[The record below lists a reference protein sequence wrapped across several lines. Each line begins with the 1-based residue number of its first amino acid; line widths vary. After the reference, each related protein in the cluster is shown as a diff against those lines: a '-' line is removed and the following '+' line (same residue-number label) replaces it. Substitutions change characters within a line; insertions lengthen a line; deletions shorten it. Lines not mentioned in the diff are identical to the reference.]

1 MAKLAKETAYIV
13 WQTSSEYNFKI
24 VNIEVFLST
33 VNFQISII
41 KIPSVFE
48 KQ

>member
-1 MAKLAKETAYIV
+1 MA
-13 WQTSSEYNFKI
+13 NFFGI
-24 VNIEVFLST
+24 QFENSLLIDFYSFMNIEVFLST